1 MIAIIDYEAGN
12 VRSIARAIEVAGE
25 SSVITADPAEIL
37 RADGVCFPGDGAAG
51 HAMRT
56 LERTGLI
63 DPIHEVV
70 ARGTPFLGVCLGM
83 QLLFGLQEEN
93 ETEGLGLLEGEVRLI
108 RGAEK
113 LPHIGWSETVFEK
126 SLLDIPAGTAH
137 FFYFVHSFVAKPA
150 NPSDIVGITRYGE
163 PFASIVVHDNI
174 WGTQFHPEKSGA
186 DGLALVNS
194 WVKFVRSSKLTGAVS
209 R

>member
-12 VRSIARAIEVAGE
+12 VRSIARAIEAAGE
-25 SSVITADPAEIL
+25 PTIITADPTEIL

-70 ARGTPFLGVCLGM
+70 DRGTPFLGVCLGM

-93 ETEGLGLLEGEVRLI
+93 DTEGLGLLDGAVRQI
-108 RGAEK
+108 KGAEK
-113 LPHIGWSETVFEK
+113 LPHIGWSETVFVRP
-126 SLLDIPAGTAH
+126 LLDIPVGTANY
-137 FFYFVHSFVAKPA
+137 FYFVHSFVVQPA
-150 NPSDIVGITRYGE
+150 DPHDIVGITQYGE
-163 PFASIVVHDNI
+163 PFASIVAHDNI
-174 WGTQFHPEKSGA
+174 WGTQFHPEKSGT
-186 DGLALVNS
+186 DGLALVDS
-194 WVKFVRSSKLTGAVS
+194 WVKFVRSSELSGVIS